1 MRIKLNMINDINI
14 FVSVCSKYYEGDIL
28 VKQNKQVVS
37 AKSLLGMYSLD
48 LTKPID
54 VEIYSNDED
63 VKRDFYNYI
72 AKWEVEEIGV

>member
-1 MRIKLNMINDINI
+1 MKIKLNMINDINI

-28 VKQNKQVVS
+28 VKQNKQVIS

-72 AKWEVEEIGV
+72 AKWEVED

>member
-1 MRIKLNMINDINI
+1 MKIKLNMINDINI
-14 FVSVCSKYYEGDIL
+14 FVSVCSKYYDGDIL
-28 VKQNKQVVS
+28 VRQGKQTIS

-54 VEIYSNDED
+54 VEIFSNDED

-72 AKWEVEEIGV
+72 AKWEVED

>member
-28 VKQNKQVVS
+28 VKQNKQVIS
-37 AKSLLGMYSLD
+37 AKSLLGTYSLD

-72 AKWEVEEIGV
+72 AKWEVED

>member
-72 AKWEVEEIGV
+72 AKWEVED

>member
-28 VKQNKQVVS
+28 VKQNKQVIS

-72 AKWEVEEIGV
+72 AKWEVED

>member
-28 VKQNKQVVS
+28 VKQNKQVIS

-72 AKWEVEEIGV
+72 AKWEV